1 MSYIVYFYVIGLITI
16 TLLTIPYIRWSTL
29 LKDMQDVKP
38 TSAFVS
44 RVKFNGNKAV
54 YNLIFSYDGIHR
66 SVWVSKGI
74 GNPTLTSTIPVVI
87 LPPGVFGGDDLRPYT
102 MKYIAGRTYMYINII
117 MILMAI
123 VSTIVVISDF
133 I

>member
-1 MSYIVYFYVIGLITI
+1 MNYIVYFYVVNLIVI

-44 RVKFNGNKAV
+44 QVKFNGNKAI
-54 YNLIFSYDGIHR
+54 YNLIFSYDGLHR
-66 SVWVSKGI
+66 NIWVSKGI
-74 GNPTLTSTIPVVI
+74 GNPTLTSTIPIVV
-87 LPPGVFGGDDLRPYT
+87 LPSGRFSKDGIQPIT
-102 MKYIAGRTYMYINII
+102 MKYIVGRTHMYINII

-123 VSTIVVISDF
+123 NATIVIISDF